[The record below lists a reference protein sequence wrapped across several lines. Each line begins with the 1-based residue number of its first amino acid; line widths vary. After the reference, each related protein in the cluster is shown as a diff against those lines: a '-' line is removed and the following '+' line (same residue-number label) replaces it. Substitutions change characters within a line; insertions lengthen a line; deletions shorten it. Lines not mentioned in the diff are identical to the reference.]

1 MLFTKTREVK
11 SPTRAHS
18 TDAGIDFF
26 VPEYSAD
33 LVKDIQEKNKL
44 KHLGYNM
51 EEHSIIIPPSVGIL
65 IPAGIKVQVPD
76 GQALVAF
83 NKSGVATKKQLI
95 AGACVVDIGYTGEV
109 HINVINTSNSP
120 VQIRFGEKLIQFLLL
135 NLSFSDPI
143 EIDNNEYE
151 NITTVEGRGN
161 GGFGSTN

>member
-1 MLFTKTREVK
+1 MQVLT
-11 SPTRAHS
+11 
-18 TDAGIDFF
+18 FF

-83 NKSGVATKKQLI
+83 NKSGVASKK
-95 AGACVVDIGYTGEV
+95 T
-109 HINVINTSNSP
+109 INCRSLCS
-120 VQIRFGEKLIQFLLL
+120 
-135 NLSFSDPI
+135 
-143 EIDNNEYE
+143 
-151 NITTVEGRGN
+151 
-161 GGFGSTN
+161 